1 MLFKDLNFKE
11 KVLNTINDYVG
22 ITPVKDLTEQQ
33 LKDIEDLYK
42 YSMKLLEENK
52 ERFCMLSA
60 LRQYAFE
67 LESKDNLTNVE
78 EDIMYLNPH
87 FEDAITDFVLT
98 NF

>member
-11 KVLNTINDYVG
+11 KVLNTVNDYVG
-22 ITPVKDLTEQQ
+22 VSPVMDLTEQQ
-33 LKDIEDLYK
+33 FKDIESHYK

-52 ERFCMLSA
+52 ERFCMLAA
-60 LRQYAFE
+60 LRQYAFD
-67 LESKDNLTNVE
+67 LESKDSLTNVE
-78 EDIMYLNPH
+78 EDIMYLIPH